1 MKVSVNLDNDNTLEE
16 ELEGFYTEVYEFFQ
30 TKETIL
36 KTLFNIPDIKLSKIN
51 TDFIHD
57 MVEEIRE
64 ATLDNYISGDRGDL
78 VSIYR
83 LDFLLVTKD
92 VKRVEELLQQE
103 GVTLL
108 KGLNLT
114 NTILRE
120 NFNLEGIQTTVHID
134 TDIDVETRENS
145 AYYLQVQLLKQ

>member
-64 ATLDNYISGDRGDL
+64 ATLDNYISGGSGDL

>member
-1 MKVSVNLDNDNTLEE
+1 MKVSVNLDNDNILEE

-64 ATLDNYISGDRGDL
+64 ATLDNYISGGSGDL

-120 NFNLEGIQTTVHID
+120 NFNLEGVQTTVHID